1 MILNRIK
8 KSTAVGLAV
17 IVLFSTFP
25 KNVSAGEQSTG
36 DDSPSATL
44 IDEEIRDNYEMS
56 NEEVQDAIYEMKNFD
71 GEDTL
76 ELFSDDVSDVMKMQF
91 QQKYGTEDTFKLI
104 SNENDIKV
112 EVNGFRGIMKI
123 TENDEETIINY
134 FESIDYCNDANDQ
147 IYSSTD
153 NNVSLYSA
161 VPRPSAWRTQ
171 GPDKLNL
178 KVVKGSTRDKIYA
191 TNAGGLRKT
200 YTKKTSDWYSGST
213 KGFYDEIQGARRDWG
228 NCKKA
233 AGSSAEA
240 AAFAVAS
247 NFVRRGTS
255 DLTAKKASTALRVAS
270 GGVFVYDIAKTGT
283 LMVAYLGH
291 VLGTTSYWERL

>member
-44 IDEEIRDNYEMS
+44 IDEEIRDNYDMS
-56 NEEVQDAIYEMKNFD
+56 NEEVQDAVDEMKNFD

-104 SNENDIKV
+104 SNEDDIKV

-147 IYSSTD
+147 IYSSKD
-153 NNVSLYSA
+153 NNISLYSA

-191 TNAGGLRKT
+191 TNAGGLKKT

-213 KGFYDEIQGARRDWG
+213 KGFYNNIQGARQDWG

-233 AGSSAEA
+233 AGSSAESA
-240 AAFAVAS
+240 VYAVAS

-255 DLTAKKASTALRVAS
+255 NVSAKKASTAIRVAA
-270 GGVFVYDIAKTGT
+270 GGVAVYEITKTGV
-283 LMVAYLGH
+283 LMAAYLGH
-291 VLGTTSYWERL
+291 VIATTNYWMNL